1 MSNCITLRPTPLE
14 DGIGLYSP
22 NFWAFG
28 TRGIS
33 KWTTGFDVISTF
45 GHERDWICWFWYLN
59 QPEFGVRGTVNVPS
73 VTFKEFV

>member
-33 KWTTGFDVISTF
+33 KWPTCFDVISTF
-45 GHERDWICWFWYLN
+45 GHERDWICWFWYQN
-59 QPEFGVRGTVNVPS
+59 QQEFGVRGTVNVPS